1 MEKETIYG
9 QVIGKSNN
17 YMIGN
22 SGESRHIIKN
32 PQIRE
37 YESIFARQC
46 KLYRDKRISGRFTLF
61 VAVYQSSIRYDLD
74 NSLKTVLDCLQ
85 MVNAIIND
93 SQCFKIVA
101 EKRLDKVNPRV
112 VFSIEETEPRQTEL
126 FR

>member
-17 YMIGN
+17 YIIGN

-85 MVNAIIND
+85 MVNAITND